1 MLQLL
6 KRNSAILG
14 LATSSVMV
22 ILIGFVTSLFL
33 ARVLTPEAY
42 GVFFYITSKYVLVC
56 TLSTLGF
63 FYSVNRIILSETS
76 RSQIK
81 EWHGGGI
88 VVLIVISTCVVLPY
102 VFFSK
107 YFSVG
112 DGWLLTFLPVVGIP
126 AIMILQYIET
136 VSPSD
141 GNIRLINTAR
151 LYPKL
156 IFLLFVIG
164 VYLFSKPSLV
174 SEVQLLW
181 INFFLSVS
189 VCFYLIN
196 RHGLS
201 FCTALDKVKHIFR
214 DNFKYGIHVYIGSV
228 FSVGGTAM
236 AGVAVGYFSESK
248 QDVAFYTLATN
259 LTALLGIFPAAISTA
274 RYKTFYGLLKIDRRI
289 LITVFGVVVSLLLF
303 IAIFSEW
310 LVLVFWGR
318 EYIPMVGWI
327 YLLSIAAAL
336 YAFADLLNRFLMA
349 NGCGKDIRN
358 ASFLVGGALILSTL
372 VLAFLLGGVG
382 VAYARIVAGM
392 IYLFVLGFL
401 YRKRILGQA

>member
-1 MLQLL
+1 
-6 KRNSAILG
+6 
-14 LATSSVMV
+14 MV
-22 ILIGFVTSLFL
+22 ILIGFVTSFFL

-42 GVFFYITSKYVLVC
+42 GVFFYITSKYVLIC

-63 FYSVNRIILSETS
+63 FYSVNRIILSEPS
-76 RSQIK
+76 RSQVK
-81 EWHGGGI
+81 EWHGAGI
-88 VVLIVISTCVVLPY
+88 AVLLMISTCVVLPY
-102 VFFSK
+102 VFFSE
-107 YFSVG
+107 YFSTG
-112 DGWLLTFLPVVGIP
+112 GGRSLTLLPVVGIP
-126 AIMILQYIET
+126 AVLFLQYIET

-141 GNIRLINTAR
+141 GNLRLINAAR

-156 IFLLFVIG
+156 FFLIFVVCLYF
-164 VYLFSKPSLV
+164 FSEPSLV

-189 VCFYLIN
+189 VCFYFIN

-201 FCTALDKVKHIFR
+201 FFNAADKIRYIYK
-214 DNFKYGIHVYIGSV
+214 DNFKYGIHVYVGSV

-259 LTALLGIFPAAISTA
+259 LSALLGIFPAAISTA
-274 RYKTFYGLLKIDRRI
+274 RYKSFYGLLKIEPKI
-289 LITVFGVVVSLLLF
+289 LITVFCVVVSLLLF
-303 IAIFSEW
+303 IAVFSEW
-310 LVLVFWGR
+310 IVLVFWGR
-318 EYIPMVGWI
+318 EYVSMVGWVH
-327 YLLSIAAAL
+327 LLSIAAAL

-382 VAYARIVAGM
+382 VAYARIIAGM
-392 IYLFVLGFL
+392 VYLFVLGFL
-401 YRKRILGQA
+401 YRKRINSGVI